1 MITFE
6 KFNLNDKPKFIE
18 FKTFQ
23 KELETNVSLMTKNIS
38 IKTIKEICK
47 SNENIELCD
56 EEDKINSF
64 NIEENELNF

>member
-23 KELETNVSLMTKNIS
+23 KELETNVSLMT
-38 IKTIKEICK
+38 
-47 SNENIELCD
+47 
-56 EEDKINSF
+56 
-64 NIEENELNF
+64 

>member
-23 KELETNVSLMTKNIS
+23 KELETNVSLMNKNIS
-38 IKTIKEICK
+38 IKTRRNCK

-64 NIEENELNF
+64 NIEEKELNF

>member
-38 IKTIKEICK
+38 IKTIEEIV
-47 SNENIELCD
+47 NLT
-56 EEDKINSF
+56 KIQSYVMKKIKLIALILKKTN
-64 NIEENELNF
+64 